1 MPARYR
7 FGHAWHV
14 DAAPGR
20 VRALLEDV
28 ARYDAWWPAVRVV
41 GGDARTDAGT
51 DAGMDARTARLV
63 VTAPLGHRL
72 RIRLV
77 EAAPRDR
84 ELRAAIHGDLE
95 GWCAWRV
102 EPDGDGSLVRFAQ
115 HVEARAPLV
124 RLATPLLRRALERQ
138 HAAVMRAAADGMR
151 AALAS

>member
-14 DAAPGR
+14 DAAPER

-41 GGDARTDAGT
+41 GGAAGT
-51 DAGMDARTARLV
+51 DPGSGARAARLV

-72 RIRLV
+72 RIRVV

-115 HVEARAPLV
+115 HVEARASLV
-124 RLATPLLRRALERQ
+124 RLATPLLRRVLERQ

-151 AALAS
+151 AALAP

>member
-14 DAAPGR
+14 DAAPER

-41 GGDARTDAGT
+41 DGSAPEAGT
-51 DAGMDARTARLV
+51 GARAARLV

-77 EAAPRDR
+77 EAPPRDR
-84 ELRAAIHGDLE
+84 ELRATIRGDLE

-124 RLATPLLRRALERQ
+124 RLATPLLRRVLERQ

-151 AALAS
+151 AALAP